1 MTKYEVVKQL
11 AESSTVEKIVYKML
25 SNSRNRLG
33 FDAPADLVQDV
44 YLLLLDKDENLI
56 CNLYNKGELG
66 YYILR
71 IVRNQ
76 MFSDHSPYFYTYIRF
91 HNLSDDLDAA
101 KTFVTDD

>member
-1 MTKYEVVKQL
+1 MNKYEVVKQL
-11 AESSTVEKIVYKML
+11 AESSTVEKIVFKLL
-25 SNSRNRLG
+25 SNSKNR
-33 FDAPADLVQDV
+33 FDAPLDLVQDV
-44 YLLLLDKDENLI
+44 YLLLLDKDEELI

-76 MFSDHSPYFYTYIRF
+76 MFSDHSPYFYHYIRF

-101 KTFVTDD
+101 KTFVSED

>member
-11 AESSTVEKIVYKML
+11 AESSTVEKIVYKLL
-25 SNSRNRLG
+25 SNSKNR
-33 FDAPADLVQDV
+33 FDAPGDLVQDV
-44 YLLLLDKDENLI
+44 YLLLLDKDEDLI

-66 YYILR
+66 WYILR

-101 KTFVTDD
+101 KTFITED

>member
-11 AESSTVEKIVYKML
+11 AESSTVEKIVYKL
-25 SNSRNRLG
+25 LNNSKNR
-33 FDAPADLVQDV
+33 FDAPGDLVQDV
-44 YLLLLDKDENLI
+44 YLLLLDKDEDLI

-66 YYILR
+66 WYILR

-101 KTFVTDD
+101 KTFVTED